1 MYSREIASVSV
12 LPWNKGGAHPKTQCG
27 RWVRSL
33 DQVADRL
40 YSYISTQH
48 LRVLLQYMDA
58 KLLQLLKLVTEEY
71 IASAEPVGSQALV
84 QRHGLEVSSATVRNW
99 FSALDEAGLL
109 QQTHTSGGRIP
120 TEDGF
125 RLYVENFITPKSASK
140 KTRDRLVQA
149 ATLEGDRKIKLVA
162 REVADSLGLAAI
174 VALHEADTYYTG
186 LSQLFAQPEFRH
198 WQRVVSMT
206 ELLDHL
212 DQTLGSLRRTNF
224 EQPQWFI
231 GKDCPFG
238 PASSVIVASSPQGLI
253 GILGP
258 IRMDYQDALSHLI
271 AAIEALS

>member
-1 MYSREIASVSV
+1 
-12 LPWNKGGAHPKTQCG
+12 
-27 RWVRSL
+27 
-33 DQVADRL
+33 
-40 YSYISTQH
+40 
-48 LRVLLQYMDA
+48 MDA
-58 KLLQLLKLVTEEY
+58 KLVQLLKLVTEEY

-84 QRHGLEVSSATVRNW
+84 DRHDLGVSSATVRNW
-99 FSALDEAGLL
+99 FALLEEAGLL

-125 RLYVENFITPKSASK
+125 RLYVERFLTPKSVSK
-140 KTRDRLVQA
+140 KVRDRLVQVA
-149 ATLEGDRKIKLVA
+149 SLDGDRRIKLVA
-162 REVADSLGLAAI
+162 REVADSLGLASI

-212 DQTLGSLRRTNF
+212 DQTLGSLRHTTF
-224 EQPQWFI
+224 IQPQWLI

-258 IRMDYQDALSHLI
+258 LRMDYQDALSHMI

>member
-1 MYSREIASVSV
+1 
-12 LPWNKGGAHPKTQCG
+12 
-27 RWVRSL
+27 
-33 DQVADRL
+33 
-40 YSYISTQH
+40 
-48 LRVLLQYMDA
+48 MDA

-149 ATLEGDRKIKLVA
+149 ATLDGTFARERRADGDRKIKLVA